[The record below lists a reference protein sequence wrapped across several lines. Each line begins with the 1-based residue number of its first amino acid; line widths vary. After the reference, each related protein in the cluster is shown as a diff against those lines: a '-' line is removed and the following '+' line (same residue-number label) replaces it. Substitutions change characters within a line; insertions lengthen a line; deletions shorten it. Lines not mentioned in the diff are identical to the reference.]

1 VLEPPSNPLA
11 HLAVPFEPVDH
22 RLKGYHADRKVSPVD
37 VVDTA
42 ELLAAE
48 GFSLDSITGV
58 DWLADGQMEVVYD
71 YFHPERNVRAAV
83 RTRVPRDNPELPTIS
98 NVFPGANWHER
109 ETHDFFGIKFSGH
122 PNLAPFLLP
131 EDATYHPLRKDFAG
145 EQPSPTPVQS
155 SSQPAK
161 EPESILQATAT
172 ARVVEAAAVKERT
185 PVASNDS
192 APQET
197 FVLNL
202 GPQHPATHGVLRVK
216 MTMDGEYI
224 VRAEPVCGYIHRMQ
238 EKMAENRSYA
248 QFLPNTS
255 RIDYLSALTYTHA
268 FVGAVE
274 RAAKLQVPPRAEF
287 IRVIT
292 SELNRISSHLVW
304 WGAFL
309 LDLGGFTP
317 LLYAF
322 DDREKI
328 LDLLEGITGA
338 RLTYSYFRI
347 GGLYND
353 VDDDFIQ
360 GTRAF
365 VAHMRPRLKMYKD
378 LVTENIILRKRLIG
392 IGPISQQMCRRYGA
406 SGPVIRGSGIA
417 YDVRKV
423 EPYSVYSEFDF
434 DIPTFDQG
442 DSMARYLVRMEEMAQ
457 SLRIIEQALDKL
469 PTGPVMAEKVPRVLK
484 LAPGDYCY
492 AVEAAR
498 GRFMV
503 RIVSDNKELPYR
515 VKLRTPCLSN
525 LSLFEEASRG
535 MLLADALALMG
546 SLDLV
551 IPDIDR

>member
-1 VLEPPSNPLA
+1 MIANEEIISTPP
-11 HLAVPFEPVDH
+11 
-22 RLKGYHADRKVSPVD
+22 R
-37 VVDTA
+37 
-42 ELLAAE
+42 
-48 GFSLDSITGV
+48 
-58 DWLADGQMEVVYD
+58 Q
-71 YFHPERNVRAAV
+71 
-83 RTRVPRDNPELPTIS
+83 
-98 NVFPGANWHER
+98 
-109 ETHDFFGIKFSGH
+109 
-122 PNLAPFLLP
+122 
-131 EDATYHPLRKDFAG
+131 
-145 EQPSPTPVQS
+145 
-155 SSQPAK
+155 
-161 EPESILQATAT
+161 
-172 ARVVEAAAVKERT
+172 
-185 PVASNDS
+185 

-216 MTMDGEYI
+216 LTMDGEFI
-224 VRAEPVCGYIHRMQ
+224 NRAEPVCGYIHRMQ
-238 EKMAENRSYA
+238 EKMGENRSYA

-255 RIDYLSALTYTHA
+255 RIDYLSAMTYTHA

-274 RAAKLQVPPRAEF
+274 RAAKIQVPPRAEYV
-287 IRVIT
+287 RVIT

-328 LDLLEGITGA
+328 LDLLESITGA

-353 VDDDFIQ
+353 VDDEFLT

-365 VAHMRPRLKMYKD
+365 VKHMRPRLQMYRE
-378 LVTENIILRKRLIG
+378 LVTENIILRKRLDG
-392 IGPISQQMCRRYGA
+392 IGPISHEMCRKYGA
-406 SGPVIRGSGIA
+406 TGPVIRGSGIA
-417 YDVRKV
+417 YDVRKA
-423 EPYSVYSEFDF
+423 EPYSVYSDMDF
-434 DIPTFDQG
+434 DIPHFNES
-442 DSMARYLVRMEEMAQ
+442 DSMARYLVRMEEVVQ
-457 SLRIIEQALDKL
+457 SLRIIEQAVDKI
-469 PTGPVMAEKVPRVLK
+469 PAGPVMAEKVPRVLK
-484 LAPGDYCY
+484 LPAGDYCY

-503 RIVSDNKELPYR
+503 RLVSDNKEIPYR

-525 LSLFEEASRG
+525 LSLFEEASQG
-535 MLLADALALMG
+535 MLLPDALALMG